1 MSAKKKSR
9 VRESSAAKTGGAV
22 STKVNGSAKLNG
34 RSMPL
39 RNHAERAISD
49 YFASLNGHDPY
60 EVYDL
65 VLREVEEPLLRVVM
79 SHAKGNQ
86 SKAAMILGI
95 NRATLR
101 KKLRLHG
108 LAT

>member
-1 MSAKKKSR
+1 MPAKKKSR

-22 STKVNGSAKLNG
+22 STKVNGTAKVNS
-34 RSMPL
+34 RPVPL
-39 RNHAERAISD
+39 RHHAERAISE
-49 YFASLNGHDPY
+49 YFATLNGHKPAD
-60 EVYDL
+60 VYDL

-79 SHAKGNQ
+79 NYAQGNQ
-86 SKAAMILGI
+86 SHAAAVLGI